1 MTPLNSQ
8 DELSGPISTRR
19 HIFIISLVAAA
30 IISAFIFPMSWQLF
44 VIYISVG
51 VVIGFLGTLDELPK
65 LLGLMILILVA
76 YMGPDWMAAIAPQ
89 WHSTRSEP
97 GIVVLG
103 AMAAVGL
110 VYVHRP
116 IRE

>member
-8 DELSGPISTRR
+8 DELSGPVSARR
-19 HIFIISLVAAA
+19 HIFITALVAVA

-44 VIYISVG
+44 AIYISVG
-51 VVIGFLGTLDELPK
+51 AMSGFLGTLDELPK
-65 LLGLMILILVA
+65 FLALSILVVVGYNA
-76 YMGPDWMAAIAPQ
+76 PDWMAAIAPQ
-89 WHSTRSEP
+89 WHSTQSEP
-97 GIVVLG
+97 ALVMLG

-110 VYVHRP
+110 AYVHRP

>member
-1 MTPLNSQ
+1 MSPLNSQ

-19 HIFIISLVAAA
+19 HRFLIAILLAA
-30 IISAFIFPMSWQLF
+30 IVSAFVFPMSWQLF
-44 VIYISVG
+44 VIYICVG
-51 VVIGFLGTLDELPK
+51 GVIGFLGTLDELPK
-65 LLGLMILILVA
+65 LLGFIILVLVG
-76 YMGPDWMAAIAPQ
+76 YMGPDWMAVIAPQ

-97 GIVVLG
+97 ALVVLG

-110 VYVHRP
+110 AYVHRP